1 MNAGLGHTLHPGPID
16 DSVLTLQDH
25 HRSTA
30 IWNGQDFEPLT
41 CRRCDGHFWR
51 LGALDPQ
58 VQQLML
64 QAGFYGVY
72 KAGRIR
78 LDHALITALVERWR
92 PETHTF
98 HLPVGEATVTLQ
110 DISVLWGLPVDGDPI
125 TGVDTNRSMEE
136 WQDICNEL
144 LGFKP
149 PPEDFDRGR
158 LKIRCL
164 QERFK
169 TLPEGASKDTM
180 QFYARAYILQLLGG
194 QLLSDMSN
202 NKVKLMYLPLL
213 RDFEAAGRLSWGSA
227 VLSCL
232 YRALCRATKPET
244 SDICGPLV
252 LLQIWAWER
261 VPFIRPGRLAPR
273 QQPPPDVVA
282 GQHPLPAAP
291 YGSRWNVGFKLE
303 SVGTH
308 VLVLYRDQLDNMK
321 DDQFVWEPYPNDVLG
336 SLPQYCISGKRI
348 WQTVSPLI
356 CFDVVEFH
364 HPDRVLRQFGQQQT
378 IPAICDTIPDIHLTD
393 RRGRQ
398 NYDWAH
404 HHRQFVD
411 MWIDRSARIISTPPI
426 DGPMDQSD
434 PYMMWYR
441 RITRLLIG
449 NPATRSNTGY
459 QGVGGVMESMAQSLQ
474 RIYHRASDAMY
485 QSHEVSGHDVLREIQ
500 DICAYSLRA
509 AHEDH
514 RLTVRPDANLTAASP
529 TILPKVQRGRP
540 KKRGGFG
547 GGSASES
554 RKRLSHLPSTPS
566 TSMAEYHSPSQSNVL
581 PAHSELPDTPQTW
594 DSSLNSSDYHDT
606 MDPNMMQLNSEFTAP
621 DSLKQEATSLS
632 LDFAENPIL
641 QALGK
646 IHDIC
651 AFALRM
657 TNGNQSS
664 PSAQTAIPVDPK
676 TKRCKPRRRGGI
688 SGRPVGAGSGLG
700 SYFPST
706 LGPSSLTPSSSL
718 GPNTSRPHEILDQDF
733 EPFATSLMGDSP
745 LPELQDTMQS
755 EMIELDAIT
764 GSREASPSAANL
776 STSEPPFYPQGDQSS
791 VPHLTNMTPNFLRE
805 DTAPV
810 PVNSS
815 HTAQVDVRQVENAD
829 EGIEVS
835 PPTPDPPVLEP
846 QHVQTPQ
853 QSDPKPEML
862 DDTPSTT
869 QGDSV
874 VSQPSPGEH
883 KMSPVHSDSDK
894 VAIQVDGPGTYSKP
908 DPPVLKPH
916 CTETPVPSDS
926 TNPANKDVSV
936 PTLQGDLSIPKPS
949 SPKHPISS
957 VRSGAEAM
965 QVDTPDTD
973 SVQGDG
979 GKRKERPSDHVT
991 SVDSSH
997 TNDAVLISGDLV
1009 NVNSDGKSLAKPLNE
1024 GEAKLTQ
1031 ADPASVTEDGQ
1042 KKYKRQRRVPSK
1054 LR

>member
-1 MNAGLGHTLHPGPID
+1 MDAGLGHTLHPGPID

-30 IWNGQDFEPLT
+30 IWDGQDFEPLT

-51 LGALDPQ
+51 LGDLDPQ

-282 GQHPLPAAP
+282 GEHLLPAAP

-321 DDQFVWEPYPNDVLG
+321 DDQ
-336 SLPQYCISGKRI
+336 
-348 WQTVSPLI
+348 
-356 CFDVVEFH
+356 
-364 HPDRVLRQFGQQQT
+364 
-378 IPAICDTIPDIHLTD
+378 
-393 RRGRQ
+393 
-398 NYDWAH
+398 
-404 HHRQFVD
+404 
-411 MWIDRSARIISTPPI
+411 
-426 DGPMDQSD
+426 
-434 PYMMWYR
+434 
-441 RITRLLIG
+441 
-449 NPATRSNTGY
+449 
-459 QGVGGVMESMAQSLQ
+459 AQSLQ

-485 QSHEVSGHDVLREIQ
+485 QGHEVSGHDVLREIQ

-514 RLTVRPDANLTAASP
+514 RLTVRPDANLTAAFP
-529 TILPKVQRGRP
+529 AAPPKVQRGRP
-540 KKRGGFG
+540 KKRGGFA
-547 GGSASES
+547 GGSAGES
-554 RKRLSHLPSTPS
+554 RKRISHLPGTPS
-566 TSMAEYHSPSQSNVL
+566 TSLAEYHSPSQSNVL
-581 PAHSELPDTPQTW
+581 PAHGELPDTPQTW
-594 DSSLNSSDYHDT
+594 DSSLNSPDFHDT
-606 MDPNMMQLNSEFTAP
+606 TDPNMMQLNMEVTAP
-621 DSLKQEATSLS
+621 DSLKQEARSLS
-632 LDFAENPIL
+632 LDFADTTNPIL
-641 QALGK
+641 HALGK
-646 IHDIC
+646 IRDIC

-664 PSAQTAIPVDPK
+664 LLTQTAIPVGPK

-688 SGRPVGAGSGLG
+688 SGRPVGASGGLG

-706 LGPSSLTPSSSL
+706 LGPSSPTPSSSL

-733 EPFATSLMGDSP
+733 EPFTTPLMGDSP

-764 GSREASPSAANL
+764 GSREASPSAANP

-791 VPHLTNMTPNFLRE
+791 VPHLTNTTTNFFRD

-810 PVNSS
+810 PVDPS
-815 HTAQVDVRQVENAD
+815 HTARVDARQVESTD
-829 EGIEVS
+829 GGIEVS
-835 PPTPDPPVLEP
+835 PPTPDPPVLEL
-846 QHVQTPQ
+846 QHAQTLA

-862 DDTPSTT
+862 DETPYTT

-874 VSQPSPGEH
+874 VSQPSPREH
-883 KMSPVHSDSDK
+883 KVSPVHTDSDK
-894 VAIQVDGPGTYSKP
+894 VAIQVDGPDTYSKP
-908 DPPVLKPH
+908 VPSVLEPH
-916 CTETPVPSDS
+916 CTETPAPSDS
-926 TNPANKDVSV
+926 TSPAKKDVS
-936 PTLQGDLSIPKPS
+936 PSTQQGDLIIPEPS
-949 SPKHPISS
+949 SSKHPMSS
-957 VRSGAEAM
+957 VM
-965 QVDTPDTD
+965 QVDTPDSD

-979 GKRKERPSDHVT
+979 GKRKDRAPDHVT
-991 SVDSSH
+991 LVDSSH
-997 TNDAVLISGDLV
+997 TNDIAINSRDPDIV
-1009 NVNSDGKSLAKPLNE
+1009 NDDSKSLAKPLNE
-1024 GEAKLTQ
+1024 GESKATQ
-1031 ADPASVTEDGQ
+1031 ADPAAVTEDGQ

>member
-1 MNAGLGHTLHPGPID
+1 MGYWLKMDAGLSHTLHPGPID
-16 DSVLTLQDH
+16 DSILTLQDH

-30 IWNGQDFEPLT
+30 IWDGQDFEPLT

-261 VPFIRPGRLAPR
+261 VPFIRPGRLVPQ
-273 QQPPPDVVA
+273 QQPPPDMVS
-282 GQHPLPAAP
+282 GEHPLPAAP
-291 YGSRWNVGFKLE
+291 YGSRWNIGFKLD

-321 DDQFVWEPYPNDVLG
+321 DDQFVWEPYPDDVLA
-336 SLPQYCISGKRI
+336 SLPQYCISGRRI

-364 HPDRVLRQFGQQQT
+364 HPDRALRQFGQQQT
-378 IPAICDTIPDIHLTD
+378 IPAVCDTIPDIHLTD

-411 MWIDRSARIISTPPI
+411 MWTDRFARIISTPPI
-426 DGPMDQSD
+426 DGPMDQGD
-434 PYMMWYR
+434 PYMLWYQ

-449 NPATRSNTGY
+449 NPAIRPNTGY
-459 QGVGGVMESMAQSLQ
+459 QGVGGAMESMAQSLQ

-485 QSHEVSGHDVLREIQ
+485 QGHEVTGHDVLREIQ
-500 DICAYSLRA
+500 DICVYSLRA

-514 RLTVRPDANLTAASP
+514 RLAECRDANLKAASSAIP
-529 TILPKVQRGRP
+529 PKVQRGRP
-540 KKRGGFG
+540 KKRGGFA

-554 RKRLSHLPSTPS
+554 RRRIPHLPVTPS
-566 TSMAEYHSPSQSNVL
+566 TSLAQYNSPSQSNFL
-581 PAHSELPDTPQTW
+581 PANGELPDTPQTW
-594 DSSLNSSDYHDT
+594 DSSLNSPDFQ
-606 MDPNMMQLNSEFTAP
+606 DPNMMQMNLEVA
-621 DSLKQEATSLS
+621 DSLKQEAASVS
-632 LDFAENPIL
+632 LDLAENPIL

-646 IHDIC
+646 IRDIC
-651 AFALRM
+651 ASALQM

-664 PSAQTAIPVDPK
+664 LLTQSAISVGPK

-688 SGRPVGAGSGLG
+688 SGRLVSTGGDLG
-700 SYFPST
+700 SYY
-706 LGPSSLTPSSSL
+706 PSSLGSASPTPSSSL
-718 GPNTSRPHEILDQDF
+718 GPNTSRPHEIVDQDF
-733 EPFATSLMGDSP
+733 EPFTTPLMGDSP
-745 LPELQDTMQS
+745 LPELHDTMQS
-755 EMIELDAIT
+755 EMIELDDIT
-764 GSREASPSAANL
+764 GSREASPYAANP
-776 STSEPPFYPQGDQSS
+776 STSEPQFCPRGDQSS
-791 VPHLTNMTPNFLRE
+791 VPQLTNMTPNFLRE
-805 DTAPV
+805 DTAPE
-810 PVNSS
+810 PLDSS
-815 HTAQVDVRQVENAD
+815 CTAQVDARQVENMD
-829 EGIEVS
+829 GGIEVS
-835 PPTPDPPVLEP
+835 PPTPDPQVLEL
-846 QHVQTPQ
+846 QHSQTFEEPD
-853 QSDPKPEML
+853 SKPEML
-862 DDTPSTT
+862 DETSYTK
-869 QGDSV
+869 GNSV
-874 VSQPSPGEH
+874 VSQFSLQEH
-883 KMSPVHSDSDK
+883 KVLPVHPDSDK
-894 VAIQVDGPGTYSKP
+894 VAMQVDGPDTYSES
-908 DPPVLKPH
+908 DPPTEAPVTLDSTIPSKKDASLSQHGNLSTPESSSLK
-916 CTETPVPSDS
+916 TPV
-926 TNPANKDVSV
+926 TSV
-936 PTLQGDLSIPKPS
+936 
-949 SPKHPISS
+949 HS
-957 VRSGAEAM
+957 VEAM
-965 QVDTPDTD
+965 QGDTPDAD
-973 SVQGDG
+973 SVQSDG
-979 GKRKERPSDHVT
+979 GKRKERAPDYIAFVG
-991 SVDSSH
+991 SSH
-997 TNDAVLISGDLV
+997 TSDNATSSCDLDIVND
-1009 NVNSDGKSLAKPLNE
+1009 DGKTIAKPLNE
-1024 GEAKLTQ
+1024 EELKLTQ
-1031 ADPASVTEDGQ
+1031 ADPAAVTEDGQ